1 MRLMTLQNIGSQSV
15 APGPAVIASLGTARR
30 NSQAQPQVY
39 LNHTLEVGLKSVFKS
54 PSHDS
59 DTQI

>member
-1 MRLMTLQNIGSQSV
+1 MRLTILQNIGSQC
-15 APGPAVIASLGTARR
+15 GPWPSSNGITWTAGR